1 MLLLTVFC
9 QIDHQS
15 LPGKLVNFLLSF
27 LLYVLKE
34 KKKKRERINLK
45 ILEKKKCPMVTD
57 NVVYQ
62 KKMKNLANT
71 PPKEKKNPNPQFLL
85 RVTAYK
91 SWKVSLNKHFHS
103 LGNSNWLGLVSHQLN
118 QWCLWKGQT
127 EPRRKKA
134 AIESLMD
141 VFKSQQTQQAE
152 SKVLLTWE
160 SQVLEREMGFALNSK
175 GPDLE

>member
-34 KKKKRERINLK
+34 KKRENK
-45 ILEKKKCPMVTD
+45 LENTWEE
-57 NVVYQ
+57 
-62 KKMKNLANT
+62 KMPHGDRQRGVPEKNEKSSKYT
-71 PPKEKKNPNPQFLL
+71 SKGKKNPNPQFLL

-160 SQVLEREMGFALNSK
+160 S
-175 GPDLE
+175 